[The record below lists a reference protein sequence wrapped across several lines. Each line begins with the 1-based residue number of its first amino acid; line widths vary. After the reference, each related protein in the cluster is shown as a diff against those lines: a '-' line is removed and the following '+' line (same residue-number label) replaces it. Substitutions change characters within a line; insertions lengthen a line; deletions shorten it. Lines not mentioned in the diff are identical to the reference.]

1 MAKVRLKIFI
11 LLLCLISASGF
22 ASAGQSIL
30 SDSDIS
36 FDYAGFFKETFSY
49 STAIL
54 SGSPEM
60 VVSVS
65 NSTFE
70 SYTQRYSWTYDGHN
84 QSISISIPKEDYDYY
99 RDKTH
104 TKKDFRVYAL
114 SEDDRQI
121 LSRIGKN
128 FQEQGRRYKFTE
140 DQTALNVVAFVQS
153 IPYTSDSAT
162 TGYVEYPRY
171 PLETLADGGG
181 DCEDKVILAAALLSE
196 MGYETVLIKVSN
208 HIALGIKSDTSLSE
222 TYYEYDGGKYY
233 YIETTVPGYR
243 VGKIPLDYEG
253 LDVKILPM
261 NSMPFTNV
269 TINAVLVDYD
279 RDFAS
284 YSVRCTVTNSGQTP
298 AQNVLFSVYAE
309 ESSYDTTQLL
319 PGKIDISIDTIP
331 AEGSWQTESVF
342 TIPRRN
348 FICFSSAVTS
358 ENFDPVLVHT
368 KTVYIT

>member
-1 MAKVRLKIFI
+1 MTKVRLKIFI

-22 ASAGQSIL
+22 ASAGQNIL
-30 SDSDIS
+30 TDSDIS

-54 SGSPEM
+54 SESSKM
-60 VVSVS
+60 IVSAS
-65 NSTFE
+65 DSASE

-84 QSISISIPKEDYDYY
+84 QSILISISKEDYDYY

-121 LSRIGKN
+121 LSRIVEN
-128 FQEQGRRYKFTE
+128 FQGQGRRYKFTE

-153 IPYTSDSAT
+153 MPYTSDSVT

-171 PLETLADGGG
+171 PVETLADGGG

-208 HIALGIKSDTSLSE
+208 HIALGIKSNTPLSE
-222 TYYEYDGGKYY
+222 TYYEYGGEKYY
-233 YIETTVPGYR
+233 YIEMTVSGYQI
-243 VGKIPLDYEG
+243 GEMPLEYKG

-261 NSMPFTNV
+261 KSMPFVNV

-284 YSVRCTVTNSGQTP
+284 YSVRCDVTNSGQTP
-298 AQNVLFSVYAE
+298 AQNVFFSVYAE
-309 ESSYDTTQLL
+309 ESLNDTTQLL
-319 PGKIDISIDTIP
+319 PEKIDISIDTIP
-331 AEGSWQTESVF
+331 AEGSWQTESV
-342 TIPRRN
+342 IVVPRRN
-348 FICFSSAVTS
+348 FICFSSTVTS